1 MAKYVKWTS
10 EERALIVNTIASFM
24 KANGKTMA
32 DFQSPGWFSYYMNQ
46 GQQFLPEERRRRIAS
61 PMMASWIESGLRVAL
76 GEGPEAQ
83 ILTQEQVNRLVHAN
97 LAAVITALQSTHVVV
112 EKSLHFQ
119 MATQSRTGKIKQ
131 PKTVRQPSVLI
142 VGTQPNQAAALSS
155 IFGRDLDLRFWHSD
169 SIRVNN
175 TLPNVEFCVGLVSF
189 MDHSTDSKL
198 RAAFRSH
205 RYWRV
210 AGGTSGLERA
220 LSDIRDRAGRPVTAD

>member
-76 GEGPEAQ
+76 GEGPETQ
-83 ILTQEQVNRLVHAN
+83 VLTQEQVNRLVHAN

-119 MATQSRTGKIKQ
+119 MATQSRTGKATQ
-131 PKTVRQPSVLI
+131 DGSSTERADRRDSTQSGSRPEFHLRPRPRSAVLALGFDPRQQHAAERRVLRRPRELHGSFHRQQVARHVPESSVLAC
-142 VGTQPNQAAALSS
+142 GWW
-155 IFGRDLDLRFWHSD
+155 D
-169 SIRVNN
+169 
-175 TLPNVEFCVGLVSF
+175 
-189 MDHSTDSKL
+189 
-198 RAAFRSH
+198 FRS
-205 RYWRV
+205 
-210 AGGTSGLERA
+210 
-220 LSDIRDRAGRPVTAD
+220 